1 MKLPSF
7 SPVAGAIVPG
17 RARLGSEVVGGVVL
31 AALCLPLN
39 LGYAEAAGLPAA
51 VGIYATLLPLVIYAV
66 FAGSRHLVVGPDATI
81 AAFMAASFGPI
92 VASSGVEPTELA
104 IGLSLLVGL
113 VLLLAWLFQAGS
125 VVRFLSK
132 AVLVGF
138 IAGLA
143 IEVLTSQIRKIMNV
157 KVEADTWIAEVWGL
171 VKAIPEA
178 SAASVAVGVSTI
190 VLVRLVKRISPRLPA
205 ALIALVIVGVAVA
218 LFEPAGV
225 ALLGQVP
232 SGLPS
237 LTFPTFGLGVWLDLL
252 PIAVAIAA
260 LTIAEG
266 VLLAKSA
273 ARAARE
279 PFAANPELFAFGAAN
294 VAGAVTG
301 AMPSGASASRTA
313 AMQGVGTTSQ
323 VPSIVA
329 AAVVVV
335 IVLFFTDLVAELPS
349 AALAGLVA
357 NAVVSTIE
365 FEALRE
371 FARVRRTELAI
382 AVGCAVGVLT
392 LGPLGGIVIAV
403 LASAV
408 DVVRRAA
415 DAPWAHIG
423 MVGDDVTTARY
434 GAAGD
439 ADADA
444 AVVGADAGAGGPAGG
459 SGIGAGVVG
468 ETASDSASLAG
479 LPGLVV
485 VRPGTSLFFAN
496 AEELAKVLTA
506 AAADASTEW
515 VVLDLERVADIDPT
529 AAEALHEGA
538 EEVRHAGKVLA
549 LTRTGRNVMELLER
563 YETFELIDERYVFV
577 SNRAAAR
584 AFAARSIA

>member
-1 MKLPSF
+1 MPARAPL
-7 SPVAGAIVPG
+7 AGALTPA
-17 RARLGSEVVGGVVL
+17 RPRLGSEVVAGVVL

-39 LGYAEAAGLPAA
+39 LGYAEAAGLPAT
-51 VGIYATLLPLVIYAV
+51 VGIYATLLPLVVYAV

-104 IGLSLLVGL
+104 IGLSLLVGAIL
-113 VLLLAWLFQAGS
+113 VLAWLFQAGS
-125 VVRFLSK
+125 IVRFLSK

-143 IEVLTSQIRKIMNV
+143 IEVLTSQVRKIMNV

-171 VKAIPEA
+171 VKAVPDA
-178 SAASVAVGVSTI
+178 SAASVVVGVSTI
-190 VLVRLVKRISPRLPA
+190 VLVRAVKRISPRLPA
-205 ALIALVIVGVAVA
+205 ALIALVVVGVAVA
-218 LFEPAGV
+218 VFEPERV
-225 ALLGQVP
+225 ALLGEVP

-252 PIAVAIAA
+252 PMAVAISA

-266 VLLAKSA
+266 VLLAKNA

-279 PFAANPELFAFGAAN
+279 PFAPNPELFAFGAAN

-301 AMPSGASASRTA
+301 GMPSGASASRTA
-313 AMQGVGTTSQ
+313 AMQGVGSVSQ

-335 IVLFFTDLVAELPS
+335 IVLFFTDLVAKLPS

-371 FARVRRTELAI
+371 FARVRRSELAI
-382 AVGCAVGVLT
+382 AVGCAIGVLT

-403 LASAV
+403 LASAI

-415 DAPWAHIG
+415 DAPWANLG
-423 MVGDDVTTARY
+423 LVGDDMSTARF
-434 GAAGD
+434 GADAAGD
-439 ADADA
+439 AAGDAADGGTGPAGVASTASDTAESAADA
-444 AVVGADAGAGGPAGG
+444 A
-459 SGIGAGVVG
+459 
-468 ETASDSASLAG
+468 SLGG
-479 LPGLVV
+479 LPGLQV

-496 AEELAKVLTA
+496 AEALAGVLA
-506 AAADASTEW
+506 AGAADPSVEW

-529 AAEALHEGA
+529 AAEALLEGA
-538 EEVRHAGKVLA
+538 AEIGRARKVLA
-549 LTRTGRNVMELLER
+549 LTRTGRHVMELLER
-563 YETFELIDERYVFV
+563 YEAFEVIDRQHVFV

-584 AFAARSIA
+584 AFTSR